1 MCSSVSLARR
11 GSVSSGVV
19 STPVDSKPT
28 GEIAA
33 LALGRVGAL
42 WIEHRGLQ
50 TGDES
55 TSDASELSVA
65 VASAVNRSHLW
76 LQSSC

>member
-1 MCSSVSLARR
+1 LLGS

-33 LALGRVGAL
+33 LALRHVGAL

-50 TGDES
+50 TGDDS
-55 TSDASELSVA
+55 TSHATELSVA
-65 VASAVNRSHLW
+65 VASAVTRSHPW
-76 LQSSC
+76 LQSAR